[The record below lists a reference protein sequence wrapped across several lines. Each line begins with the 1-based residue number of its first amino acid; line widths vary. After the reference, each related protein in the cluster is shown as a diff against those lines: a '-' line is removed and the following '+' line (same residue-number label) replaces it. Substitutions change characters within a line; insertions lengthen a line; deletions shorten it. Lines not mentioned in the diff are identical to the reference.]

1 MSTKS
6 VLGVFK
12 KTNQE
17 THMVVTGRLAGE
29 EVREVMRTWITEGL
43 EGIVRTSAFSLR
55 KLGNITGF

>member
-17 THMVVTGRLAGE
+17 THMVVTEISRRGSQR
-29 EVREVMRTWITEGL
+29 
-43 EGIVRTSAFSLR
+43 
-55 KLGNITGF
+55 GNEDLDHRGP

>member
-17 THMVVTGRLAGE
+17 THTVDTERLAGE
-29 EVREVMRTWITEGL
+29 EVREV
-43 EGIVRTSAFSLR
+43 VRR
-55 KLGNITGF
+55 HVI

>member
-17 THMVVTGRLAGE
+17 THTVDTERLAGE
-29 EVREVMRTWITEGL
+29 EVREV
-43 EGIVRTSAFSLR
+43 
-55 KLGNITGF
+55 GNCVPIM

>member
-17 THMVVTGRLAGE
+17 THTVDTERLAGE
-29 EVREVMRTWITEGL
+29 EVREVMRSWITEGL
-43 EGIVRTSAFSLR
+43 AGIIRTSAFSLR
-55 KLGNITGF
+55 KLENITGF